1 MLTPWDLP
9 VTRPFLPRRHVSLDD
24 GSPMGTATQ
33 PDPTGYTGSSSPN
46 LGTMDPSVGQPPS
59 RQSIKEQGTLWQVL
73 FGLWN
78 VGRCHAAFEAFK
90 IYRLKVST
98 IFYSLA

>member
-24 GSPMGTATQ
+24 GSPMGTAIQ
-33 PDPTGYTGSSSPN
+33 PDPTGFTGSSRPN
-46 LGTMDPSVGQPPS
+46 LGTMDPSAGRPPS

-73 FGLWN
+73 FGLDMLD
-78 VGRCHAAFEAFK
+78 AAFEAFK

>member
-9 VTRPFLPRRHVSLDD
+9 VTRLFLPCHPVSLDD

-73 FGLWN
+73 FGT
-78 VGRCHAAFEAFK
+78 AFEAFK

-98 IFYSLA
+98 IESRIFYSLA